1 MEPVAEPL
9 PEHVHAP
16 RFHRGWA
23 VTAGCFLIAIFAWGT
38 VFYGHGFYISS
49 LTRLHGW
56 STSAVS
62 GAVTLFWVVG
72 IPMTVITG
80 GMIDRFG
87 PRAVMAAGGTLV
99 GISVLLLGQASEL
112 WHIYAAFV
120 VMALG
125 YPAVG
130 AVGISATLGPWFD
143 RNLGMAMS
151 FALTGASVGAMV
163 MVPVVTRIAVA
174 EGFTFAATAAGLSII
189 IVTLPVAAL
198 VIARP
203 PGAAETA
210 ASATPALRHLGT
222 TARIPAFWVIV
233 LATGLSLAAQVGFLS
248 HQIPVLEERLTRT
261 AAADAVAVTAAAG
274 IIGRFGLGF
283 FAARFDLRWIAAVSY
298 GVQALGLVAIAE
310 APPGLALYAACAL
323 SGFVVGCLVILP
335 PLLARRW
342 FGAAGY
348 GKTYGL
354 LALFLY
360 LFQAIG
366 PGVSGVIRDAA
377 GYYGPALWTH
387 AGVLIVA
394 IFVISRL
401 SAPPPA

>member
-1 MEPVAEPL
+1 MEPVTEPL
-9 PEHVHAP
+9 PERAHAP
-16 RFHRGWA
+16 RLHRGWA

-80 GMIDRFG
+80 SMIDRFG
-87 PRAVMAAGGTLV
+87 PRAMMAAGGTLV
-99 GISVLLLGQASEL
+99 GISVLLLGQASAL

-143 RNLGMAMS
+143 RNLGVAMS

-174 EGFTFAATAAGLSII
+174 EGFPFAATAAGLSII

-203 PGAAETA
+203 PGAAEA
-210 ASATPALRHLGT
+210 AAATPALRHLGA
-222 TARIPAFWVIV
+222 TARIPAFWIIA
-233 LATGLSLAAQVGFLS
+233 LACGLSLAAQVGFLS
-248 HQIPVLEERLTRT
+248 HQIPVLEERLSRT

-274 IIGRFGLGF
+274 IVGRFGLGF
-283 FAARFDLRWIAAVSY
+283 LAARFDLRWIAAVSY
-298 GVQALGLVAIAE
+298 AVQALGLVAIAE

-366 PGVSGVIRDAA
+366 PGMSGVIRDAA
-377 GYYGPALWTH
+377 GQYGPALWTQ
-387 AGVLIVA
+387 AAILIVA
-394 IFVISRL
+394 ILVISRL
-401 SAPPPA
+401 SAPPPE

>member
-1 MEPVAEPL
+1 MPK
-9 PEHVHAP
+9 HVHAP

-203 PGAAETA
+203 PGAAEKA

-283 FAARFDLRWIAAVSY
+283 FAARFDLRWIAGVSY

-310 APPGLALYAACAL
+310 APPGLALYGACAL

-360 LFQAIG
+360 LFQAMG
-366 PGVSGVIRDAA
+366 PGMSGVIRDAA
-377 GYYGPALWTH
+377 GSYGPALWTQS
-387 AGVLIVA
+387 GILIVA

-401 SAPPPA
+401 SAPPPE